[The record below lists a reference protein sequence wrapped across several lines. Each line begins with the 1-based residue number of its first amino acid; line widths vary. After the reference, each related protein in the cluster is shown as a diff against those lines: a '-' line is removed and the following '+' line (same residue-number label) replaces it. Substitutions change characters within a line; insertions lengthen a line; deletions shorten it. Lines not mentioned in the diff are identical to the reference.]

1 MSTRN
6 RVSTLEAVAAMLF
19 ELEGDKTK
27 HDLMLENLKI
37 KVRTSAFV
45 LEKERLLRA

>member
-1 MSTRN
+1 MAH

-19 ELEGDKTK
+19 ELEGDRDK

-37 KVRTSAFV
+37 KVRSD
-45 LEKERLLRA
+45 